1 MSLSIFNTTQYNDLK
16 DITSKVEEQCIQILN
31 ECRRSPSAQKRGN

>member
-16 DITSKVEEQCIQILN
+16 DITSKGEEQCIKILN
-31 ECRRSPSAQKRGN
+31 